1 MGFIIVHIKE
11 KILFLK
17 RIRAVF
23 FIYLFISLL
32 FSWQTSNKWRLLINT
47 GTLNNFDPT
56 RTIKSEPQFLLSLE
70 IDKLKKKIK
79 SLFSIDYCKK
89 AFLNKIKKYVYF
101 QLILFTPI
109 FVYWTGTYIS
119 LKKMNYDRFSLKFVE
134 QFFLSPPTKS
144 IKYSK
149 T

>member
-11 KILFLK
+11 KILFFK
-17 RIRAVF
+17 DDSCGVF
-23 FIYLFISLL
+23 FFISFL
-32 FSWQTSNKWRLLINT
+32 FSWQTSNKWRLLLNT

-70 IDKLKKKIK
+70 IDKLKKKFK
-79 SLFSIDYCKK
+79 SLYSIDYCKK

-101 QLILFTPI
+101 QLILFTPM
-109 FVYWTGTYIS
+109 FVYWPRTYIS

-134 QFFLSPPTKS
+134 QFFLSSPAKS
-144 IKYSK
+144 IKNSK